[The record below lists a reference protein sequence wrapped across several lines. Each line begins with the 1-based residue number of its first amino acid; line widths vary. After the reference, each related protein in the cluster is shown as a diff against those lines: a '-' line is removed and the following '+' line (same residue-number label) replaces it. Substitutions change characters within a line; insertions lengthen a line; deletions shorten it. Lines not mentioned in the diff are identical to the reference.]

1 MTNPRLL
8 HGNYTAAEGR
18 DEALGRHCPVC
29 TSAMVKLFSATVL
42 AKYEVD
48 YFRCPDCGI
57 IQTEQPYWL
66 DEAYDSAIADLDVGL
81 VKRNLELSKTAG
93 NIIDS
98 YFDVQ
103 GRFLDFA
110 GGYGL
115 FVRLMRDQGFNFFHH
130 DAFCENLF
138 AKYFSLSE
146 LENTAPDFELIT
158 AFEFFE
164 HVYDPVTQ
172 CERILSLTETIIFTT
187 ELAPDDIRTVEDWWY
202 FVPESGQHITF
213 YTRKSLIQLAHQLQG
228 QFHSDGT
235 WLHAIT
241 RKKLDGF
248 SLSMEDSGKGW
259 NGLRNRLHK
268 VLGRKPPRTLSYQAV
283 STMRDYQYIKR
294 LLTR

>member
-1 MTNPRLL
+1 MIEEKLSNGYPSDDLSTEDA
-8 HGNYTAAEGR
+8 Y
-18 DEALGRHCPVC
+18 RHNCPVC
-29 TSAMVKLFSATVL
+29 TSTMVKLFSAMVL

-48 YFRCPDCGI
+48 YFRCRECGT
-57 IQTEQPYWL
+57 IQTDQPYWL

-115 FVRLMRDQGFNFFHH
+115 FVRLMRDQGFNFFHY
-130 DAFCENLF
+130 DAFCQNLF
-138 AKYFSLSE
+138 AKYFSISDLDS
-146 LENTAPDFELIT
+146 AVGDFELIT

-164 HVYDPVTQ
+164 HVNDPVTQ
-172 CERILSLTETIIFTT
+172 CERMLSLTETIIFTT

-213 YTRKSLIQLAHQLQG
+213 YTRSSLMQLASQLNG
-228 QFHSDGT
+228 EFYSDGT

-248 SLSMEDSGKGW
+248 SLFMENSGKGW
-259 NGLRNRLHK
+259 HGLRNRFLK
-268 VLGRKPPRTLSYQAV
+268 ALGRKPPRTVRDQSV

-294 LLTR
+294 LLNR